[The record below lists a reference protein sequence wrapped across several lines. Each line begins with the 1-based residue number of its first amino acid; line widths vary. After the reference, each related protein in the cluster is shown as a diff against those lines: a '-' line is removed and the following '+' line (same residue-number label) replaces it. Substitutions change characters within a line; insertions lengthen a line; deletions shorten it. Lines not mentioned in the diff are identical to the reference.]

1 MYSSPSTQKRL
12 LKTAEAAHL
21 LGLAAG
27 TLMNWRSKGLGPD
40 YVKLGRVV
48 RYRVESLNDYVEKKE
63 KDQKIRTEMRDVL

>member
-1 MYSSPSTQKRL
+1 MYSSPSTKKRL

-21 LGLAAG
+21 LGLVPG
-27 TLMNWRSKGLGPD
+27 TLINWRSKGLGPD